1 MHELSNKEKVFMKTK
16 LKVVFLN
23 LDLVLTSAVLTSLV
37 GLTCISVFSRYI
49 FFRPIVWLE
58 EVQLWCMVW
67 LVYLGAGAVYRNG
80 GHIAIEILVE
90 SFPKKVQRILA
101 AAVNVLMVF
110 ILLFLMVQGGRLVGQ
125 MMNTGRAT
133 SYTKVPYA
141 LIYSAVPVGCFLM
154 ICNMLAELYQLW
166 KGGSDE
172 DAADRERGQDV

>member
-1 MHELSNKEKVFMKTK
+1 M
-16 LKVVFLN
+16 
-23 LDLVLTSAVLTSLV
+23 
-37 GLTCISVFSRYI
+37 
-49 FFRPIVWLE
+49 
-58 EVQLWCMVW
+58 
-67 LVYLGAGAVYRNG
+67 
-80 GHIAIEILVE
+80 
-90 SFPKKVQRILA
+90 
-101 AAVNVLMVF
+101 LMVF

-154 ICNMLAELYQLW
+154 SCNMLAELYQLW

>member
-1 MHELSNKEKVFMKTK
+1 MKTK

-23 LDLVLTSAVLTSLV
+23 LDLVLTSAVLTILV

-90 SFPKKVQRILA
+90 SFPKKVQRIIA

-125 MMNTGRAT
+125 MLNTGRAT

-154 ICNMLAELYQLW
+154 ICNMLAALYQLW
-166 KGGSDE
+166 KGGSVE
-172 DAADRERGQDV
+172 DTSDRERGQDV

>member
-1 MHELSNKEKVFMKTK
+1 MKTK
-16 LKVVFLN
+16 LKVIFLN
-23 LDLVLTSAVLTSLV
+23 LDLVLTSAVLTVLV

-49 FFRPIVWLE
+49 FFHPIVWLE

-90 SFPKKVQRILA
+90 SFPKKVQRIIA

-125 MMNTGRAT
+125 MLNTGRAT

-141 LIYSAVPVGCFLM
+141 LIYSAVS
-154 ICNMLAELYQLW
+154 
-166 KGGSDE
+166 GGLLSHDLQH
-172 DAADRERGQDV
+172 AGGTISIMERRL

>member
-1 MHELSNKEKVFMKTK
+1 MHGLSNKEKGFHENETKGHIFEFGFGFDKRGADGSRGPDLYQRVFA
-16 LKVVFLN
+16 L
-23 LDLVLTSAVLTSLV
+23 
-37 GLTCISVFSRYI
+37 
-49 FFRPIVWLE
+49 
-58 EVQLWCMVW
+58 
-67 LVYLGAGAVYRNG
+67 AVYRNG

-90 SFPKKVQRILA
+90 SFPKKVQRIIA

-125 MMNTGRAT
+125 MLNTGRAT

-172 DAADRERGQDV
+172 DTADRERGQDV